1 MKKSEARQYR
11 GDKHGYPVQRVAS
24 DIFQIRRAT
33 AQDAD
38 IISWHRARMFQDM
51 GDVSGDAFEILRA
64 KARALLEHWIDNRN
78 YIGWLA
84 APADKPEM
92 IVAGAGV
99 QLQPILPRPLD
110 ISTIGEG
117 QQGTIVNVFT
127 EPKWRR
133 RGIAGR
139 LVREIVTWSKNEQID
154 RLLLHAS
161 DDGRSVYERLGFIA
175 GNEMRL
181 VGVSRF
187 VRSTMLNRQLPSH
200 ARPF

>member
-11 GDKHGYPVQRVAS
+11 GSKDGYPVQRVAS

-64 KARALLEHWIDNRN
+64 KARALLGHWIDNRN

-117 QQGTIVNVFT
+117 RQGTIVNVFT
-127 EPKWRR
+127 EPQWRQ
-133 RGIAGR
+133 RGIAG
-139 LVREIVTWSKNEQID
+139 LLIKEIIIWSKNERID
-154 RLLLHAS
+154 RIVLHAS
-161 DDGRSVYERLGFIA
+161 DEGRSIYERLGFIA
-175 GNEMRL
+175 SNEMRF
-181 VGVSRF
+181 VGDSA
-187 VRSTMLNRQLPSH
+187 SP
-200 ARPF
+200 

>member
-1 MKKSEARQYR
+1 MKESEARQHR
-11 GDKHGYPVQRVAS
+11 RHEDGYPVQQIAS
-24 DIFQIRRAT
+24 DTFQIRRAT

-51 GDVSGDAFEILRA
+51 EDVSGDVFEILRA
-64 KARALLEHWIDNRN
+64 KARTRLEQWIDNRN

-84 APADKPEM
+84 TPVDEPET

-110 ISTIGEG
+110 VSTIGEG
-117 QQGTIVNVFT
+117 RQGTIVNVFT
-127 EPKWRR
+127 EPQWRR

-139 LVREIVTWSKNEQID
+139 LVKEIIAWSKNECLD

-175 GNEMRL
+175 GNEMYFA
-181 VGVSRF
+181 GVS
-187 VRSTMLNRQLPSH
+187 
-200 ARPF
+200 

>member
-11 GDKHGYPVQRVAS
+11 GDKDGYPVQRVAS

-51 GDVSGDAFEILRA
+51 GDVLGDAFEILRA
-64 KARALLEHWIDNRN
+64 KARTRLEHWIDNRN

-99 QLQPILPRPLD
+99 QLQPILPQPLD
-110 ISTIGEG
+110 ISTIGESR
-117 QQGTIVNVFT
+117 QGTIVNVFT
-127 EPKWRR
+127 EPQWRQ
-133 RGIAGR
+133 RGIAG
-139 LVREIVTWSKNEQID
+139 LLIKEIIIWSKNEQID
-154 RLLLHAS
+154 RLVLHAS
-161 DDGRSVYERLGFIA
+161 DEGRSIYERLGFITS
-175 GNEMRL
+175 NEMRFM
-181 VGVSRF
+181 GDSA
-187 VRSTMLNRQLPSH
+187 SP
-200 ARPF
+200 